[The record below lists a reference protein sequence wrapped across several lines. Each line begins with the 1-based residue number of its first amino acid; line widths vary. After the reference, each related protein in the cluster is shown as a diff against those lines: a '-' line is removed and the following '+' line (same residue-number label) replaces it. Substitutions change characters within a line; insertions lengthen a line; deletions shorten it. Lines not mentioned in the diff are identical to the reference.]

1 MALRLSTSSWLLLA
15 ALLTGCGAGQNP
27 PEAPAAAISVVDVP
41 EAPTGEKDPS
51 APPAAVRVERKDPL
65 DYFVGTWDGVFT
77 DERFPNGVWNT
88 VLTIDGYGRFN
99 VHFAPPHGAA
109 CEQSGDFR
117 VGSGVVV
124 LDTRSNTC
132 NPERQG
138 AMERPIVSKE
148 EDVFVLRTPDALM
161 TFRYTRRVSGPDE
174 E

>member
-1 MALRLSTSSWLLLA
+1 MALRLSSSWLLLA
-15 ALLTGCGAGQNP
+15 ALLASCGAGRNP
-27 PEAPAAAISVVDVP
+27 PEAPPAVTVIDVP
-41 EAPTGEKDPS
+41 EAPESGKDQS
-51 APPAAVRVERKDPL
+51 APPAAVRVDRSDPL

-88 VLTIDGYGRFN
+88 VLTIDGYGRFS

-109 CEQSGDFR
+109 CEQAGDFR

-148 EDVFVLRTPDALM
+148 EDVFVLRTPDAQM